1 MSLGRMLILL
11 GLLIAAIGVIV
22 ALGDRLPIRLGR
34 LPGDIVIRGKHSVFY
49 FPLVTCV
56 LISALLSLVL
66 WLMNRR

>member
-1 MSLGRMLILL
+1 MLIVL
-11 GLLIAAIGVIV
+11 GLMIAAVGVIV